1 MKDNWIAAIV
11 LALAAYLVFGGLGA
25 RSIENK
31 DITRTAEI
39 ARETLEQGRWLAP
52 TREGELET
60 EKPPLYIWLV
70 AGLGKATGRIGALE
84 SRLPAAIASYL
95 SALLVFFWLRP
106 RSGVVAAAVAAGFL
120 ADGQVFL
127 ELARISRVDAVFA
140 FLLAVSV
147 VLSHEARGGLR
158 KTLLLSILSGVALAG
173 AMLTKSPLLG
183 LVLHLASV
191 GGFYIVDLAVERPW
205 EKLREPAA
213 LHILRRFLAPPASL
227 PPILGCA
234 LFCIWFLPFKAAIT
248 PAEWL
253 LVKNQFIFEN
263 TERAISGSDKPQPPW
278 FYVPGV
284 LFRAAPGS
292 LFALLWIKNRSGG
305 SGRSPDIEDDRAL
318 HRFAQSWWFFPFLVL
333 SIAHGK
339 QGRYILP
346 CLPGLAV
353 AGALNWSRLAA
364 SEAAW
369 AVSGARGLGLVL
381 GVAGAVATLA
391 LPVASAIFLPE
402 VLGDA
407 CWLAALCGV
416 VGVLGWRTDGV
427 RAVVAPLLL
436 AVFVVE
442 AGYNVVLLPAPT
454 IEGPRVFVK
463 KLAERLPPDLRVEDI
478 VIFEGRKGE
487 TRQRKIRILLSF
499 YRDARSFPVI
509 ATTPEKFL
517 DELAASE
524 SRRGLVD
531 AANWDGLAPVASALV
546 SEPIAIEGENG
557 DVFRLVRRASPP
569 R

>member
-1 MKDNWIAAIV
+1 MKDTWIAAIV

-52 TREGELET
+52 MREGELET
-60 EKPPLYIWLV
+60 EKPPLYTWLV

-95 SALLVFFWLRP
+95 SALFVFFWLKP
-106 RSGVVAAAVAAGFL
+106 RSGVLAAAVAAGFL

-147 VLSHEARGGLR
+147 VLAYEAKGSLGR
-158 KTLLLSILSGVALAG
+158 TLLLSTVSGTALAG

-263 TERAISGSDKPQPPW
+263 IKRGQDGADKPQPFW

-292 LFALLWIKNRSGG
+292 LFALLWIKNRD
-305 SGRSPDIEDDRAL
+305 PEERAL

-333 SIAHGK
+333 SIASGK

-381 GVAGAVATLA
+381 GVAGAVATVA

-416 VGVLGWRTDGV
+416 VAVLGWRTDGV

-546 SEPIAIEGENG
+546 SEPIAVEGENG

-569 R
+569 K